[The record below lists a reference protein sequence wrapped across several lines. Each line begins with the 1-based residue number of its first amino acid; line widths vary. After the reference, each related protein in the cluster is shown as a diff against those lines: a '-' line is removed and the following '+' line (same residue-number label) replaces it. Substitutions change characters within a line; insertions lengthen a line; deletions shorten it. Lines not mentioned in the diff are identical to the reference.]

1 MKLLAQLGCQ
11 FLERSFLVLTYP
23 FQLLVLFL
31 KFKELLKTK
40 KQNKNPNYCQ
50 NYIRLL
56 PRKLLL
62 PKADLYEKAKRQNDP
77 SHSLLG
83 FPNPIPTATQ
93 D

>member
-11 FLERSFLVLTYP
+11 FLESSFLVFTYA

-40 KQNKNPNYCQ
+40 QNKMKSNYSQ
-50 NYIRLL
+50 IVFALL

-62 PKADLYEKAKRQNDP
+62 LK
-77 SHSLLG
+77 LLLLRKPG
-83 FPNPIPTATQ
+83 E
-93 D
+93 